1 MPSYL
6 FVPDNVGLSW
16 DITEVTPKA
25 TYFTLDEMQKY
36 VEGYIEL
43 LLPVYDEAIIAIGE
57 HPLSAKH
64 INAKDYTIFGNEEAR
79 LIEGDHMVFNWPVS
93 NWLGHDIVGPV
104 IAVGREHDPEYA
116 PEARRREHEEAEE
129 ELQASDLE
137 DDRL

>member
-6 FVPDNVGLSW
+6 FVPDNIGLSW
-16 DITEVTPKA
+16 DISEVTPKDKF
-25 TYFTLDEMQKY
+25 FTLTEMQAF

-43 LLPVYDEAIIAIGE
+43 LLPIEANCIIAIGE

-64 INAKDYTIFGNEEAR
+64 VNADDYTIFGNEEAR
-79 LIEGDHMVFNWPVS
+79 LIEGDHMVFNFPVS

-104 IAVGREHDPEYA
+104 IAIGREHDPEYA
-116 PEARRREHEEAEE
+116 PGKHFDDDDLEEA
-129 ELQASDLE
+129 LPQRDDVE